1 MSLRRRVR
9 SLVDHGV
16 WRVADHTMVALL
28 TAHAFTTRRRMSHL
42 FGTAGRGEIRVVDAP
57 TFPAHAFFSPGRTFP
72 CRIRHASA
80 TFHDDAWLLLRSA
93 SLKFADADHDS
104 PLDLEMNT
112 GCTSLFSNTAMFY
125 DFGKL
130 DTGGRIQRDGWYYR
144 KYPLAWE
151 SVKQGVRRDV
161 RSYALLHY
169 YTQTVSRFVGLD
181 GVERFVRFRLLPAS
195 RVPDHGFA
203 TEWDFARAINQHRLP
218 GETRSP
224 TFLRDEWEQRVAAQ
238 GADHVLQLQLH
249 DAVDDEE
256 VVDSLREWDARV
268 CPWHD
273 VAEVRIGSVLPYA
286 ESNRMRFSVGHQP
299 PSLGLLPAR
308 SVHDPNSLNQLRSLA
323 SRAKSARLASYRVFG
338 EPAEDE

>member
-1 MSLRRRVR
+1 MSLRRSARA
-9 SLVDHGV
+9 LVDHAA
-16 WRVADHTMVALL
+16 WRVADHTMVGML
-28 TAHAFTTRRRMSHL
+28 TAHAFVTRRRMSHL
-42 FGTAGRGEIRVVDAP
+42 FGTAGTGEIRVVDEP
-57 TFPAHAFFSPGRTFP
+57 TFPAHDFFRPGRTFP
-72 CRIRHASA
+72 CRLRHASA
-80 TFHDDAWLLLRSA
+80 TFQDDAWLLLRSA
-93 SLKFADADHDS
+93 SLKFADADYEA

-130 DTGGRIQRDGWYYR
+130 DTGGRIRRDGWYYR

-169 YTQTVSRFVGLD
+169 YTQTVSRFEGLD

-195 RVPDHGFA
+195 RVPDHGFPD
-203 TEWDFARAINQHRLP
+203 EWDFARPINQHRRP
-218 GETRSP
+218 GEVRSP
-224 TFLRDEWEQRVAAQ
+224 TFLRDEWEQRVAEQ
-238 GADHVLQLQLH
+238 GADYVLQLQLH
-249 DAVDDEE
+249 DASDDWD

-273 VAEVRIGSVLPYA
+273 VAEVHVSATLPY
-286 ESNRMRFSVGHQP
+286 ERSNRMRFSVGHQP

-308 SVHDPNSLNQLRSLA
+308 SLYDPNSLNQLRALA
-323 SRAKSARLASYRVFG
+323 SRAKAARLLSYRVFG